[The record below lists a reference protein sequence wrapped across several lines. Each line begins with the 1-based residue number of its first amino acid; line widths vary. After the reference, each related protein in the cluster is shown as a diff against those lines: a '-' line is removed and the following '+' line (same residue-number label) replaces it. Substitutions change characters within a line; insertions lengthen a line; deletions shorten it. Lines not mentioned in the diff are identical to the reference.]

1 MGESLEERTAKGKV
15 GAEGFWL
22 WLEPSDLWQ
31 IKDWDKQGLM
41 PQVLRYHVI
50 ACHQLLLENLKLT
63 PNATSLQ
70 GESIVIS
77 VSQVREATSARC
89 PFSLGPL
96 SFLFLRV
103 VRGIITVTTNACGVI
118 AICQVLPYPILCVL
132 TDFILKII
140 PSCRGF
146 PVMKTLLFS
155 PIYKLGNW
163 A

>member
-1 MGESLEERTAKGKV
+1 
-15 GAEGFWL
+15 
-22 WLEPSDLWQ
+22 
-31 IKDWDKQGLM
+31 M

-89 PFSLGPL
+89 PFSLDPL

-103 VRGIITVTTNACGVI
+103 VRGILTVATNACGVI
-118 AICQVLPYPILCVL
+118 AICQVLP
-132 TDFILKII
+132 
-140 PSCRGF
+140 
-146 PVMKTLLFS
+146 
-155 PIYKLGNW
+155 
-163 A
+163 